1 MPVHVAYMSQF
12 KAALNLVG
20 EEIDVPTPC
29 TVRELLAQLVRRHGK
44 PLERLLCDADGRL
57 QPTVLVCVRDR
68 QVRLSDPTPV
78 TDSDHVTLLA
88 PISGG

>member
-1 MPVHVAYMSQF
+1 MSQV
-12 KAALNLVG
+12 KAVLNRAG
-20 EEIDVPTPC
+20 EELDVPTPC
-29 TVRELLAQLVRRHGK
+29 TVRELLAELVQRHGR
-44 PLERLLCDADGRL
+44 PLERLLCDADGHL

-78 TDSDHVTLLA
+78 TDSDHVLLFA